1 MTTEKKP
8 KWLGFFTSLL
18 MLFIFVIGEFHHD
31 HGEKSPHHE
40 IHEKINTPKRR
51 KRKW

>member
-40 IHEKINTPKRR
+40 IHEKIGTPKRR